1 MIAIW
6 RRFSASR
13 DLHRSSAIYAIPDRN
28 DSNHEVGAQCLL
40 KLLESGDP
48 LFTTNYV
55 LVESCALAQ
64 NRFGIDAL
72 RSIQEDLLPVL
83 EIAWVD
89 ETIHSIAMAVVMA
102 ARHRKLSLVDCVSFA
117 AMRQRGARVL

>member
-1 MIAIW
+1 VIFI
-6 RRFSASR
+6 
-13 DLHRSSAIYAIPDRN
+13 DTSAIYAILDRN
-28 DSNHEVGAQCLL
+28 DSDHEAAAQCLL
-40 KLLESGDP
+40 KLLKSADP

-64 NRFGIDAL
+64 NRFGMDAI

-89 ETIHSIAMAVVMA
+89 EAIHSIATAVLLA
-102 ARHRKLSLVDCVSFA
+102 A
-117 AMRQRGARVL
+117 